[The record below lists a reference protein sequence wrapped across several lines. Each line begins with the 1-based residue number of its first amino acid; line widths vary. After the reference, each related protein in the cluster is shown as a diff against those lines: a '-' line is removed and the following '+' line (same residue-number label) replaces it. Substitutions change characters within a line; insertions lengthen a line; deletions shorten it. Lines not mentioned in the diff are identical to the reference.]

1 MRKNA
6 KWTLITVSILLLVLL
21 FNNQQLA
28 SRLFGESKYINTQM
42 RPGNVEVP
50 VTKTLIWSS
59 QSAFADSICNQ
70 WADKSISDKI
80 P

>member
-50 VTKTLIWSS
+50 VTKTLI
-59 QSAFADSICNQ
+59 
-70 WADKSISDKI
+70 
-80 P
+80 